1 MIKKNEASKT
11 KLEILNVKQRK
22 RDEQRQ
28 HRNTSN
34 EDEQQRETVTEEAR
48 WLIDGSDKEEDEGLT
63 LTMLIPLSAC
73 IRLPILA
80 TR

>member
-1 MIKKNEASKT
+1 MNKDSTETPLMKT
-11 KLEILNVKQRK
+11 N
-22 RDEQRQ
+22 
-28 HRNTSN
+28 N
-34 EDEQQRETVTEEAR
+34 RETVTEEER